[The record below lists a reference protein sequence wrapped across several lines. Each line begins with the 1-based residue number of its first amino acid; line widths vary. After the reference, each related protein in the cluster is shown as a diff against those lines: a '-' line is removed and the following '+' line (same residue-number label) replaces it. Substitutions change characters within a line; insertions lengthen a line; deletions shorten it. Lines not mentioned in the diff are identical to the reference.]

1 MSDKPRVAFFDFACC
16 EGCQLTV
23 LSIGLP
29 LIDVLK
35 HVDIVTWREAM
46 SEKSDDYDI
55 AIIEGAINRDADV
68 PRLKKIREKAKLVV
82 ALGSCA
88 CLGGPHVSANRFEKP
103 ELLKLVY
110 GDHADQFMQSEA
122 GEVRGIG
129 AEIKVDVPIYGCPI
143 NANEF
148 VSVLKSLLLGRPY
161 QVPNQAVCYECKLNG
176 YECVYDKGMICLGP
190 VTRCGCNSICT
201 SRGHRCFGCRGLV
214 NDPNVNSAKDVL
226 SEHGYTVDEVVGMF
240 QIYSQQAPRVKE
252 LAESAAES
260 PKKGTKGSEPWRFGS
275 TT

>member
-23 LSIGLP
+23 LSIGEP

-46 SEKSDDYDI
+46 SEKSDDFDI
-55 AIIEGAINRDADV
+55 AIVEGSIARDSDV
-68 PRLKKIREKAKLVV
+68 ARLRKIRERAKLVV

-88 CLGGPHVSANRFEKP
+88 ALGGPHVSANRFDES
-103 ELLKLVY
+103 ELLELVY
-110 GDHADQFMQSEA
+110 GDEAGRFAAGEA
-122 GEVRGIG
+122 GEVRPIS
-129 AEIKVDVPIYGCPI
+129 AEIQVDVPIYGCPI

-148 VSVLKSLLLGRPY
+148 VSVLKHLLLGRPY
-161 QVPNQAVCYECKLNG
+161 RVPNEAVCYECKLNG

-190 VTRCGCNSICT
+190 VTRCGCDAICT

-214 NDPNVNSAKDVL
+214 DDPNVNAAKDVL
-226 SEHGYTVDEVVGMF
+226 EEHGYTLEDIIGMF
-240 QIYSQQAPRVKE
+240 QIYSQRADRVKGLTEAAAE
-252 LAESAAES
+252 LAAR
-260 PKKGTKGSEPWRFGS
+260 KGSEPWRFGS
-275 TT
+275 ST